1 MCFFSLSETQRSSPS
16 WSLSFTMGFVRNPA
30 AFGIC
35 VSMSMCQWTRMLVH
49 SGLDFW
55 WVLSFA
61 STEKLWHCGCVCVG
75 EGVEGGE
82 RMSIAFSQHFMP
94 SYPHTWLQSFSHPGK
109 SDWFVP
115 VHLTWIPH
123 GPRTRCQVEFISGSL
138 YIGAVEPQRE
148 CIIALFWS
156 SAGVW
161 WRNIKDSSASQQQ
174 HQHWLVMWW
183 CVNLSRTGEN
193 TDVSLV
199 QKLICS
205 QCKNEENKIAAV
217 SCMAH
222 KKEVPG
228 HMNGFLFF
236 LFLKEIHKIGWNS
249 AQKLFNSMVWQT
261 EKSPNKK
268 KRILTP
274 SWTPNQKAKH
284 SKSVLYLLI
293 LNCQI
298 FSLRES

>member
-115 VHLTWIPH
+115 VHLTWITH
-123 GPRTRCQVEFISGSL
+123 DPRTRCQVEFISGSL

-148 CIIALFWS
+148 CIVALFWS

-174 HQHWLVMWW
+174 HQHRLVMWW

-193 TDVSLV
+193 TELAGT
-199 QKLICS
+199 LH
-205 QCKNEENKIAAV
+205 KNSSIQWF
-217 SCMAH
+217 
-222 KKEVPG
+222 G
-228 HMNGFLFF
+228 R
-236 LFLKEIHKIGWNS
+236 LKSHPI
-249 AQKLFNSMVWQT
+249 
-261 EKSPNKK
+261 KK